1 MTHAEFIRRAIYVIL
16 LITGAVLLTLLGL
29 RIAYTLVLGFLCW
42 ILSIGLS
49 IPLNALRRRGL
60 PRGQALLVTLVG
72 VVVGFALFVLILLP
86 PIVQQVNNLAN
97 GLPTA
102 LESIVGEYANF
113 RANNDWAMSVL
124 PEFTPEDLQAMTNP
138 SVPSAETAEGEAAA
152 PLIDLTGVL
161 NSALP
166 LLVNVGGFLGNIALN
181 LFLIFFIT
189 LYFLLDPLIYYRIIL
204 ALVPKERES
213 RALTIINKVR
223 LTIVTWFGAMVLE
236 VSITAAMVTIA
247 LGVILQIPNAIA
259 LGLLAGLA
267 NIVPYIGYWAALI
280 PILIFSAATGGLGTA
295 LLAFILYFIIGMVE
309 ANIILPANLN
319 NSLKLPAALTLLFQA
334 IAGTLLGFWGIL
346 MAVPMLAILMVLV
359 RELIVGDALGK
370 SQVPQVVELPS
381 GELAFK
387 SAATPS
393 AAPTEAAA
401 DITPT
406 SPTTPPQPAKGGLRR
421 GRR

>member
-1 MTHAEFIRRAIYVIL
+1 MTHAEFIRRAVYVIL

-29 RIAYTLVLGFLCW
+29 RLAYTLVLGFLCW

-60 PRGQALLVTLVG
+60 SRGQALLVTLVG

-102 LESIVGEYANF
+102 LESIVGEYADF

-124 PEFTPEDLQAMTNP
+124 PEFTPEDLQTMTNP
-138 SVPSAETAEGEAAA
+138 PAAPEGNAAA
-152 PLIDLTGVL
+152 PEGAASAPLGIDLGAVL

-213 RALTIINKVR
+213 RALAILNKVR
-223 LTIVTWFGAMVLE
+223 LTIVSWFGAMVLE

-280 PILIFSAATGGLGTA
+280 PILLFSAATGGLGTA
-295 LLAFILYFIIGMVE
+295 LLAFILYFTIGMVE

-359 RELIVGDALGK
+359 RELIVKDALDK
-370 SQVPQVVELPS
+370 DAVPQVVELPS
-381 GELAFK
+381 GELVFQ
-387 SAATPS
+387 AAAPLPAGTTAADTPPAPVPPS
-393 AAPTEAAA
+393 A
-401 DITPT
+401 
-406 SPTTPPQPAKGGLRR
+406 KGRR
-421 GRR
+421 GGRR